1 MKEKDNDNLQRFN
14 RLLVWLTLV
23 LLIFL
28 VLSGFGMTNPEVTTR
43 LTGGIFTTT
52 FSMYLHA
59 NLVVPVLI
67 LLLIHVLIGM
77 KTALI
82 RWGIEEGWLLKI
94 FLITI
99 GLFATA
105 LIILLRYLTF

>member
-52 FSMYLHA
+52 FSMYLHT